1 MPAWCW
7 AIIYPN
13 FRWISIS
20 LFAAAAAVCLFF
32 FSFSVFCEK
41 GESGLEEAIE
51 ESGLE
56 EVIENIAQH
65 PRGVGQLQVF
75 AERMGASSSPDT
87 SPARSTQ
94 QDSAGSAGNSAG
106 RNSSSSSS
114 RVAGGLRRGSRVRAA
129 RERGRGSGIVS
140 SPVLGLLAGA
150 RGRRGADRRAV
161 VAAALAAAAEAER
174 SQGRGRRGGGSGG
187 GGSGGDGAT
196 SASGDDG
203 DDDVDQGL
211 LPNELRQLQ
220 REAGMH
226 CMGR

>member
-1 MPAWCW
+1 MLGYYLPQFPLDK
-7 AIIYPN
+7 Y
-13 FRWISIS
+13 IS
-20 LFAAAAAVCLFF
+20 LFAAAGAVCLFF

-65 PRGVGQLQVF
+65 LRGVGQLQVF

-94 QDSAGSAGNSAG
+94 QDSAGSGGDSGG
-106 RNSSSSSS
+106 RNSRNSSSSS

-129 RERGRGSGIVS
+129 RERGHGGGIVS